1 MSLKVTHKIALG
13 FSLLVLAIMI
23 VGSGGLWGTDNIN
36 RRLHE
41 ITDLSLPVSNASF
54 NQLIALQQAN
64 ISLLNALA
72 NSDSEP
78 AVRQQQQQNFDQQI
92 QRFDSQ
98 QQRLNVLL
106 SDNQQLMALLKET
119 TDAKN
124 QFALSAH
131 DVMTLHDERVATQI
145 LTREKESLFQRQ
157 IDTMITWSLRYISK
171 NSGAESLPHARKFTQ
186 VITAH
191 KNQLIR
197 YNQSNDFDGL
207 STALANYQG
216 KFSQALNTLIASD
229 PKTAAIKTIAQNL
242 DQQLYADDQLVALHG
257 KLHQTEAALL
267 QTLKNTEQQL
277 RRAQQA
283 ADSFS
288 AQTQAR
294 SEQLGN
300 EADSASSLSNSI
312 ILALLVGVTLAAI
325 FISTITVRTISRPL
339 KMMLGNLSA
348 VADGDMR
355 VQFDQSRNDEFGQLG
370 SALNDVFSKMG
381 QTLER
386 IASASKQLNDA
397 AEQNAVISSQTT
409 QSMAEQ
415 SQQLELTS
423 AAASQMESTVM
434 EVSGHAKTT
443 LSAVQQCEQLTLDA
457 DRSVQKTLTSIET
470 QTKDINEAVA
480 LSDDLSRYGQQV
492 GSILDTIGS
501 IAEQT
506 NLLALNA
513 AIEAARAGDNG
524 RGFAVVAD
532 EVRGLAKRTQDSTH
546 EIQEMVENMQS
557 SITQVSKVMR
567 HSDEQSQLC
576 VTNASTSQTAL
587 SEMSQSIAAI
597 RQMSTQITEAAE
609 QQNVAVEEVSR
620 TLVIINE
627 AASETSQGAQQVSS
641 TSTSLVQIGHE
652 QQELIGHFKI

>member
-1 MSLKVTHKIALG
+1 MSLKVTHKISLG

-41 ITDLSLPVSNASF
+41 ITDRSLPVANASF

-64 ISLLNALA
+64 ISLLNVLA
-72 NSDSEP
+72 NTDSEP
-78 AVRQQQQQNFDQQI
+78 AIRQQQQQNFDLQVEQ
-92 QRFDSQ
+92 FDSQ
-98 QQRLNVLL
+98 QQLLNELL
-106 SDNQQLMALLKET
+106 SDNSQLMALLKET
-119 TDAKN
+119 TNAKS
-124 QFALSAH
+124 QFTISAL
-131 DVMTLHDERVATQI
+131 DVMTLHDERVAIEI

-207 STALANYQG
+207 TTALTNYQG
-216 KFSQALNTLIASD
+216 KFRQALDTLIASD
-229 PKTAAIKTIAQNL
+229 PKTAAIKTIALNL

-257 KLHQTEAALL
+257 KLHQIETTLQ
-267 QTLKNTEQQL
+267 QTLKSTEQQL
-277 RRAQQA
+277 QLAQKA

-288 AQTQAR
+288 VQTQAR
-294 SEQLGN
+294 SQQLGN
-300 EADSASSLSNSI
+300 EADSASNLSNSI
-312 ILALLVGVTLAAI
+312 ILALLVGATLAAI

-370 SALNDVFSKMG
+370 SALNDLFSKMG

-386 IASASKQLNDA
+386 IASASQQLNDA

-443 LSAVQQCEQLTLDA
+443 LNAVQQCEQLTLDA
-457 DRSVQKTLTSIET
+457 DLSVQKTLASIET
-470 QTKDINEAVA
+470 QSKDINEAVA
-480 LSDDLSRYGQQV
+480 LSDELSRYGQQV

-587 SEMSQSIAAI
+587 NEMSQSMVAI

-609 QQNVAVEEVSR
+609 QQSSAVEEVSR

-627 AASETSQGAQQVSS
+627 AASETSQGARQVSS
-641 TSTSLVQIGHE
+641 TSSSLVQIGHE
-652 QQELIGHFKI
+652 QQELIGHFKT

>member
-1 MSLKVTHKIALG
+1 MSLKVTHKIAVG

-23 VGSGGLWGTDNIN
+23 VGTGGLWGTDNIN
-36 RRLHE
+36 SRLHE
-41 ITDLSLPVSNASF
+41 ITDRSLPVANASF

-64 ISLLNALA
+64 ISLLNVLA
-72 NSDSEP
+72 NTDNEP
-78 AVRQQQQQNFDQQI
+78 AVRQQQQQKFDQQVK
-92 QRFDSQ
+92 QFDSQ
-98 QQRLNVLL
+98 QQKLTVLL
-106 SDNQQLMALLKET
+106 SENPQLLTLLQDT

-124 QFALSAH
+124 QFARSAH
-131 DVMTLHDERVATQI
+131 DVMVLHDERVATEI
-145 LTREKESLFQRQ
+145 LTRDKESLFQRQ

-197 YNQSNDFDGL
+197 YKQSNDFDGL
-207 STALANYQG
+207 TTALANYQG
-216 KFSQALNTLIASD
+216 KFRQALDTLINSD
-229 PKTAAIKTIAQNL
+229 PKTSAIKTIAINL

-257 KLHQTEAALL
+257 KLHQIEATLL
-267 QTLKNTEQQL
+267 QTLKSTEQQL
-277 RRAQQA
+277 QLAQQA

-294 SEQLGN
+294 SQQLGN
-300 EADSASSLSNSI
+300 EADSASNLSNTL
-312 ILALLVGVTLAAI
+312 ILVLLVGATLAAI
-325 FISTITVRTISRPL
+325 VISTITVRTISRPL
-339 KMMLGNLSA
+339 NMMLSNLSA

-355 VQFDQSRNDEFGQLG
+355 VQFYQSRNDEFGQLG
-370 SALNDVFSKMG
+370 SALNEVFSKMG

-386 IASASKQLNDA
+386 IAVASKQLNDA

-434 EVSGHAKTT
+434 EVSGHAQTT
-443 LSAVQQCEQLTLDA
+443 LHAVQQCEQLTLDA
-457 DRSVQKTLTSIET
+457 DLSVQKTLTSIET
-470 QTKDINEAVA
+470 QSKDINEAVA
-480 LSDDLSRYGQQV
+480 LSDELSRYGQQV
-492 GSILDTIGS
+492 GSILDTIGG

-513 AIEAARAGDNG
+513 AIEAARAGENG

-546 EIQEMVENMQS
+546 EIQMMVENMQN
-557 SITQVSKVMR
+557 SIIQVSKVMR
-567 HSDEQSQLC
+567 HSNEQSQLC

-597 RQMSTQITEAAE
+597 GQMSTQITEAAT
-609 QQNVAVEEVSR
+609 QQTCAVEEVSR

-627 AASETSQGAQQVSS
+627 AASETSLGAQQVSS
-641 TSTSLVQIGHE
+641 TSSNLVQIAHE
-652 QQELIGHFKI
+652 QQQLISHFKI